1 MSLRRE
7 GWLILLTVAIAFV
20 LTAARAP
27 TQWPDWL
34 GWLRPSWVLLTLC
47 FWAMAAPQ
55 RIGPV
60 GAWIIGLFLDEL
72 RGDPLGLNALILAL
86 AVHFASR
93 FHQRLRMYG
102 LLQQCALAF
111 LIAALAEL
119 MRQVGDSIVAVP
131 RWTWLA
137 FLPAAASALLW
148 PLLRRLLGWLK
159 LAQEGMGS

>member
-1 MSLRRE
+1 MSLRRG

-27 TQWPDWL
+27 GEWPGWL
-34 GWLRPSWVLLTLC
+34 SWLRPGWVLLTLC
-47 FWAMAAPQ
+47 FWAMTAPQ
-55 RIGPV
+55 RIGPIS
-60 GAWIIGLFLDEL
+60 AWIIGLFLDEL

-86 AVHFASR
+86 AVHFAAR

-111 LIAALAEL
+111 LIMALAEL
-119 MRQVGDSIVAVP
+119 ARQVGASIVAVP

-137 FLPAAASALLW
+137 FLPAVTSAALWILLH
-148 PLLRRLLGWLK
+148 RLLGRIK
-159 LAQEGMGS
+159 QVVEVE

>member
-1 MSLRRE
+1 MSLRQG
-7 GWLILLTVAIAFV
+7 GWLIPLTVAIAFV
-20 LTAARAP
+20 LTAARVP
-27 TQWPDWL
+27 EEWPGWL
-34 GWLRPSWVLLTLC
+34 GWLRPGWVLLTLC

-60 GAWIIGLFLDEL
+60 SAWIIGLFLDEL

-102 LLQQCALAF
+102 LLQQCTLAF
-111 LIAALAEL
+111 LIMALAEL
-119 MRQVGDSIVAVP
+119 ARQIGASIVEVP

-137 FLPAAASALLW
+137 FLPAVTSAVLWTLLQ
-148 PLLRRLLGWLK
+148 RLLGRLK
-159 LAQEGMGS
+159 QGVGVD